1 MSAHSSLTEG
11 SSPCEYP
18 AAAHPPL
25 PAREAPEAGQGLRG
39 AELSFHAA
47 HLGLSASS
55 ARPVRASRR
64 YRCLCTSP
72 SCSGGTRKPWGSRGA
87 ALPPRGPPR
96 LASASPRAAGAAG
109 PGAGGAGRKRRA
121 AAAGPRRAAGREAA
135 AGAPASGGGGRTAAW
150 AGPGSRRRPQHF
162 RAAAAETSG
171 RVGGTGA
178 GRGRRGTG
186 RVG

>member
-96 LASASPRAAGAAG
+96 LASPPPHLEQRVLRAQAQAARGESEGRPRRGR
-109 PGAGGAGRKRRA
+109 GGRRDGRQRRA
-121 AAAGPRRAAGREAA
+121 LPQAVAEGGQQHGP
-135 AGAPASGGGGRTAAW
+135 
-150 AGPGSRRRPQHF
+150 
-162 RAAAAETSG
+162 
-171 RVGGTGA
+171 
-178 GRGRRGTG
+178 GRGRAGARSTSVRRRLRLPGG
-186 RVG
+186 